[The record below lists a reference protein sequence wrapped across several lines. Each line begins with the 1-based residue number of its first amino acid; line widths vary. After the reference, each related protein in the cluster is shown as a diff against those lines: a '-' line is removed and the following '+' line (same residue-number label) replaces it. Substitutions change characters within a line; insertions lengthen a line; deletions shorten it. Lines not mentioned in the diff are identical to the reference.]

1 MNKPADANDTL
12 LLKRIAQGDRS
23 ALSALYDRYCRIIYG
38 LAFKSLGSVEDSE
51 EVVLDIFAQI
61 WRIAERY
68 DVQKGRADTWIFT
81 LARSRIIDRLRQI
94 QRTNPARNV
103 SMDATEIQLPAD
115 DVDLFEEAL
124 IRERRTLVMAA
135 MQTLPP
141 EQRITI
147 ELAYYQGLTQSQI
160 AAETGLALG
169 TVKTRIRLGLSKL
182 KSALDTQENL

>member
-12 LLKRIAQGDRS
+12 LLKRIAQRDRL
-23 ALSALYDRYCRIIYG
+23 ALSALYDCYARIIYG
-38 LAFKSLGSVEDSE
+38 LAFKSLGSVEESE
-51 EVVLDIFAQI
+51 EVVLDVFAQI

-81 LARSRIIDRLRQI
+81 LARSRIIDRFRQI
-94 QRTNPARNV
+94 QRTNPSRNV

-115 DVDLFEEAL
+115 DVDLFKEAL

-141 EQRITI
+141 EQRIII

>member
-115 DVDLFEEAL
+115 DLDLFEEAL

>member
-1 MNKPADANDTL
+1 MKQPADANNTL
-12 LLKRIAQGDRS
+12 LLKRIAQRDRL
-23 ALSALYDRYCRIIYG
+23 ALSALYDRYARIIYG

-51 EVVLDIFAQI
+51 EVVLDVFAQI

-68 DVQKGRADTWIFT
+68 DTQKGKADTWIFT

-94 QRTNPARNV
+94 QRTNPSRNV

-124 IRERRTLVMAA
+124 IRERRTFVMAA

-141 EQRITI
+141 EQRIII

-169 TVKTRIRLGLSKL
+169 TIKTRIRLGLSKL

>member
-1 MNKPADANDTL
+1 MKKPADVDDAL
-12 LLKRIAQGDRS
+12 LLKRIAQRDRL
-23 ALSALYDRYCRIIYG
+23 ALSALYDRYARIIYG
-38 LAFKSLGSVEDSE
+38 LAFKSLRSVEESE
-51 EVVLDIFAQI
+51 EVVLDVFAQI

-94 QRTNPARNV
+94 QRTNPSRNV

-115 DVDLFEEAL
+115 DVDLFKEAL

-141 EQRITI
+141 EQRIII

>member
-1 MNKPADANDTL
+1 MKKPADVDDAL
-12 LLKRIAQGDRS
+12 LLKRIAQRDRL
-23 ALSALYDRYCRIIYG
+23 ALSALYDRYARIIYG
-38 LAFKSLGSVEDSE
+38 LAFKSLRSVEESE
-51 EVVLDIFAQI
+51 EVVLDVFAQI

-94 QRTNPARNV
+94 QRTNPSRNV

-115 DVDLFEEAL
+115 DVDLFKEAL

-141 EQRITI
+141 EQRIII
-147 ELAYYQGLTQSQI
+147 ELVYYQGLTQSQI
-160 AAETGLALG
+160 VAETGLALG